1 MPKIYYVNENSG
13 LTFALWGAKACAP
26 CRKTT
31 MAQPATGM
39 CAENLRE
46 IKNLTAASQ
55 LPCSQSACDLNHC

>member
-39 CAENLRE
+39 CAENFKGNQEFDRS
-46 IKNLTAASQ
+46 ISAAL
-55 LPCSQSACDLNHC
+55 LPKRM